1 VPGHARKLR
10 KDAVTLQRSGL
21 GVDVDIFAVGEG
33 LGVAVIKAGLNCAA
47 LMSPTLAPL
56 VRLHPKI
63 ETIANTRIKILF
75 IVPRLSG
82 YKNSPD

>member
-47 LMSPTLAPL
+47 LMLAPL
-56 VRLHPKI
+56 LSVRLQAKI
-63 ETIANTRIKILF
+63 ETIANTRIKNLF
-75 IVPRLSG
+75 IVPFLWG
-82 YKNSPD
+82 NKKAP